1 MHYLRCAKKKKFNMT
16 NKIVFDSSA
25 ILALLN
31 EEAGKEMVSENL
43 DRAVVSTVNIVEV
56 ATVLIR
62 KGLKSEEIFNLLK
75 ETFLHI
81 EDFDLEQSVIAA
93 SFKDVTKNGLALGDR
108 ACLALAKSKNLP
120 VLTADK
126 VWKGLELGI
135 KVKLIR

>member
-1 MHYLRCAKKKKFNMT
+1 MT

>member
-1 MHYLRCAKKKKFNMT
+1 MT
-16 NKIVFDSSA
+16 NKIIFDSSA

-31 EEAGKEMVSENL
+31 EETGKEIASENL
-43 DRAVVSTVNIVEV
+43 DRAIVSTINITEV

-62 KGLKSEEIFNLLK
+62 KGLNSKEIFNLLK

-81 EDFDLEQSVIAA
+81 EDFDLEQSFIAA
-93 SFKDVTKNGLALGDR
+93 SIDEVTKNRGLSLGDR

-126 VWKGLELGI
+126 AWKELDI
-135 KVKLIR
+135 EVKIKLIR

>member
-1 MHYLRCAKKKKFNMT
+1 MT

-31 EEAGKEMVSENL
+31 EEAGKEVVSENL

-62 KGLKSEEIFNLLK
+62 KGLNSGEIFNLLK

-93 SFKDVTKNGLALGDR
+93 SIDEVTKHQGLSLGDR

-126 VWKGLELGI
+126 VWKGLKLKI
-135 KVKLIR
+135 NIQLIR

>member
-1 MHYLRCAKKKKFNMT
+1 MT

-31 EEAGKEMVSENL
+31 EESGKEVVSENL
-43 DRAVVSTVNIVEV
+43 DRAMVSAINIVEV

-62 KGLKSEEIFNLLK
+62 KGLDSEAIFNLLK

-81 EDFDLEQSVIAA
+81 EDFNLDQAIIA
-93 SFKDVTKNGLALGDR
+93 SSIDELTKHHGLSLGDR
-108 ACLALAKSKNLP
+108 ACLALAKHKNLP

-126 VWKGLELGI
+126 AWKEFDLGI
-135 KVKLIR
+135 KVQLTR

>member
-1 MHYLRCAKKKKFNMT
+1 MT

-31 EEAGKEMVSENL
+31 EELGKEIVSENL

-56 ATVLIR
+56 VTVLIR
-62 KGLKSEEIFNLLK
+62 KGLNSKVVFNLLK

-81 EDFDLEQSVIAA
+81 EDFDMEQAVIAA
-93 SFKDVTKNGLALGDR
+93 SIDDLTKHHGLSLGDR
-108 ACLALAKSKNLP
+108 ACLALAKTKNFS

-126 VWKGLELGI
+126 IWKDLDLDI
-135 KVKLIR
+135 KVQLIR